1 MLVRVIR
8 EPDPVVINIFTIPDP
23 ELVLKALLE
32 AHEIFQTFYTRP
44 SKVCYFLMIKSYYF
58 LLKGFLIQK
67 KEVCPVVG
75 GASSDLPTPSN
86 EVIT

>member
-44 SKVCYFLMIKSYYF
+44 SKVCYFLMIKLYYF
-58 LLKGFLIQK
+58 LAGVSHT
-67 KEVCPVVG
+67 EEG
-75 GASSDLPTPSN
+75 GVSCCGWGQL
-86 EVIT
+86 